1 MIDFK
6 IPIER
11 ELYRIQ
17 KIKYKGKDI
26 QTYMFGKGNINN
38 AVFSFPA
45 FPHSGLM
52 YLYFLWHYDPQNLCF
67 ITFDLPGWIG
77 KSEIPFTDS
86 RYNEEE
92 VLEIATKVRD
102 RYGVQKYN
110 VIGYS
115 FGSTLAARLGALDS
129 ANIKRL
135 AFVSPVLAGKN
146 IQENWRRNTMG
157 LIGKLGIWSF
167 VKKYL
172 FYKFNGY
179 KKVIKSSFEEE
190 GMDTTVI
197 DAYEDLIAQSDARI
211 IYDSLYKLFNS
222 DYSDYVRQI
231 PPEKVIV
238 VSSKGED
245 LYLRKQAE
253 HVRRILNVEQTAFL
267 EGDHQAFILDP
278 KSDSV
283 HKVLSMLL
291 DK

>member
-1 MIDFK
+1 MLDFK

-11 ELYRIQ
+11 ELYRMQ

-26 QTYMFGKGNINN
+26 QTYMFGKGDINN

-52 YLYFLWHYDPQNLCF
+52 YLYFLWHYDPQSLCF
-67 ITFDLPGWIG
+67 VTFDLPGWIG
-77 KSEIPFTDS
+77 KSEVPFENN
-86 RYNEEE
+86 RYDEEE

-102 RYGVQKYN
+102 NYGINKYN
-110 VIGYS
+110 VVGYS
-115 FGSTLAARLGALDS
+115 FGSTLAARLGAMDS
-129 ANIKRL
+129 ENIKKI
-135 AFVSPVLAGKN
+135 AFVSPVLAGKD
-146 IQENWRRNTMG
+146 IKEGWRRATMEM
-157 LIGKLGIWSF
+157 IGKLGLWFF

-172 FYKFNGY
+172 YYKFSGY
-179 KKVIKSSFEEE
+179 KKVIKASFEEE

-197 DAYEDLIAQSDARI
+197 DAYETLIAQSDSRV
-211 IYDSLYKLFNS
+211 IYESLYKLFNS

-245 LYLRKQAE
+245 PYLRKQAE
-253 HVRRILNVEQTAFL
+253 HVRRILDGEQTAFL

-283 HKVLSMLL
+283 NKVLKMLL
-291 DK
+291 D